1 MLLKTII
8 VMVSISYGQTPVEV
22 KEFAGAPG
30 VYAKCKSEARK
41 LQSDTGTRHD
51 CEIKRRKENE

>member
-8 VMVSISYGQTPVEV
+8 VMVSIAYGQTPVEV

-30 VYAKCKSEARK
+30 VYAKCKSEARQ
-41 LQSDTGTRHD
+41 LQAETGTRHD
-51 CEIKRRKENE
+51 CEIKRR